1 MEYYKEVGNVIY
13 TYDEL
18 LALLKTYIVDESKLE
33 LIKRA
38 YLIAKKMHVGQLRKS
53 GESYIIHP
61 LNVAYIAAQYKLDY
75 ETICASILHDVVEDT
90 DMSLDELGS
99 LFGIRIS
106 NLVDGVTKITNM
118 QFKSK
123 DQENIANQSKIL
135 HGMCSDVRIIFIKL
149 FDRLHNMRTMSSMD
163 KKKQILKAK
172 ETINIYVPLAYR
184 YGLYRIKEELEDI
197 ALYYI
202 NKDSYNRVFEMLSA
216 RKPQF
221 YNILSEMKG
230 NILDELIKSGINSRI
245 DLSIKNIHG
254 VYRRLNDGIDLENMH
269 DLLAL
274 KVIVPTVLECY
285 SSLGIVHSLYNCM
298 NERLRDYISQGK
310 SNHYQSFHTVLFT
323 GTPYLA
329 QARIRTEEMNKFAS
343 SGIISYYQKGRE
355 NDEIRQ
361 ELEREFSFFSELVKA
376 SSFYDNTDMV
386 NFVKEQFQPMIKV
399 YTPDG
404 KIFKLPLGSTPLD
417 LMFKLES
424 DLILRFTAIFVNN
437 RPAEIGYK
445 LQDGDRLSIY
455 SSDKIKNIPKSRW
468 LHIVQTEYAKE
479 GIKQL
484 LKS

>member
-230 NILDELIKSGINSRI
+230 NIY
-245 DLSIKNIHG
+245 H
-254 VYRRLNDGIDLENMH
+254 
-269 DLLAL
+269 
-274 KVIVPTVLECY
+274 KVNQI
-285 SSLGIVHSLYNCM
+285 
-298 NERLRDYISQGK
+298 
-310 SNHYQSFHTVLFT
+310 
-323 GTPYLA
+323 
-329 QARIRTEEMNKFAS
+329 
-343 SGIISYYQKGRE
+343 IISLF
-355 NDEIRQ
+355 IRFY
-361 ELEREFSFFSELVKA
+361 LLVH
-376 SSFYDNTDMV
+376 
-386 NFVKEQFQPMIKV
+386 
-399 YTPDG
+399 
-404 KIFKLPLGSTPLD
+404 
-417 LMFKLES
+417 
-424 DLILRFTAIFVNN
+424 LI
-437 RPAEIGYK
+437 
-445 LQDGDRLSIY
+445 
-455 SSDKIKNIPKSRW
+455 
-468 LHIVQTEYAKE
+468 
-479 GIKQL
+479 
-484 LKS
+484 